1 MHPPI
6 LLSPSLRAIDHAPTP
21 NPRRFRPLWCAPTH
35 TGASAARSHEND
47 DDDDDEVPSNAERR
61 ASCNRDTR
69 LTSKNARAHVASR
82 RHDRDRDHDTDH
94 DRDRC
99 GPPRRRASCTS
110 CDAAPSLAMAVEVP
124 AVTRRVKRAARHAH
138 RASRAHMCTSSQR
151 IARIVT
157 VSVPP
162 AHDRHAR
169 ATAALARSID
179 RARGVALAMAVK
191 EAVGYTARHV
201 RHEKRASLAC
211 TSTPSTRI
219 ARVITDFR
227 SPRARASCGGGGARS
242 SLDRAHAVWR
252 RRWRWR

>member
-1 MHPPI
+1 MYPPI

-61 ASCNRDTR
+61 AWCNRDTR
-69 LTSKNARAHVASR
+69 VTSNNARAHVAAR
-82 RHDRDRDHDTDH
+82 RHDRDHGNDSDH

-110 CDAAPSLAMAVEVP
+110 WDAAPSLAMAVEVP

-138 RASRAHMCTSSQR
+138 RASRACMCTSSPR

-179 RARGVALAMAVK
+179 RARCGVGDGGEGGGRLHRAPCASRKTRVTRVHEHAIN
-191 EAVGYTARHV
+191 AHRARHH
-201 RHEKRASLAC
+201 RF
-211 TSTPSTRI
+211 PFPPGTRE
-219 ARVITDFR
+219 
-227 SPRARASCGGGGARS
+227 
-242 SLDRAHAVWR
+242 
-252 RRWRWR
+252 